1 MKYFPWGMFGSAFS
15 LLTIV
20 LGSVSSFAEETK
32 PSLVPQ
38 PNVLADVGID
48 QKPGSQIP
56 LELRFRDENGREV
69 RFGDLLRD
77 KPVILNLVYYEC
89 PLLCNQILESLTRSL
104 NVLGSEVG
112 NEFDIISVSID
123 PTETSDQALAKE
135 ANIMR
140 RYHKS
145 GPAARA
151 GWHFLTTDDQES
163 IDRLADAVGFRYMYN
178 PRTRYYAHVA
188 SIIFLTPE
196 GKVSR
201 YIYGISYPVRNLRF
215 ALSEASEG
223 RVGNIVDQALLLCY
237 EYDPAT
243 GRYSF
248 AIMGALRILGVLTA
262 LTLGGFM
269 SLMFWRDWRRSHV
282 TMDAPPKV
290 SSLERDY

>member
-1 MKYFPWGMFGSAFS
+1 MRTTLF
-15 LLTIV
+15 II
-20 LGSVSSFAEETK
+20 LGFVVGIIPIKPGHGFAEEIPPNLTSQ
-32 PSLVPQ
+32 PS
-38 PNVLADVGID
+38 VLSEVGIE

-56 LELRFRDENGREV
+56 SDLMFRDENGQDV
-69 RFGDLLRD
+69 RFGDLLRG
-77 KPVILNLVYYEC
+77 KPVILNLVYYDC

-112 NEFDIISVSID
+112 DEFDIISVSID
-123 PTETSDQALAKE
+123 PTETPDQALAKE

-140 RYHKS
+140 RYKQS
-145 GPAARA
+145 GETARA
-151 GWHFLTTDDQES
+151 GWHFLTTDNQES
-163 IDRLADAVGFRYMYN
+163 IDQLADAVGFRYMYN
-178 PRTRYYAHVA
+178 PRTRFYAHVA

-248 AIMGALRILGVLTA
+248 AIMGTLRVLGVLTA

-269 SLMFWRDWRRSHV
+269 SLMFWRDWRRGLATV
-282 TMDAPPKV
+282 DTPPKAA
-290 SSLERDY
+290 SLERD